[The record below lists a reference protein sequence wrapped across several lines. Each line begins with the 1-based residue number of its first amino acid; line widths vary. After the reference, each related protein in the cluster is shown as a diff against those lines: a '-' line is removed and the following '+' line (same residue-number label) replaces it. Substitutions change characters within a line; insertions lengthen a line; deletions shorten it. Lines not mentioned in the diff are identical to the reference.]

1 MKERNTITN
10 TMMMEMCMWTCGMC
24 IICCAHLS
32 DVFSIQ
38 GVNPCTA

>member
-10 TMMMEMCMWTCGMC
+10 TMMMEMCMWICGMC